1 MCRRD
6 GVVASGNDIIVSI
19 PRQSVSRETEAARPM
34 AFVKSRNIQR
44 ETKRNYEVEDA
55 SKYAVGA
62 ETPYPFIYRLRQRRA
77 AVWVA
82 EAKCAELSRRAERL
96 ELSI

>member
-34 AFVKSRNIQR
+34 ALVKSRMEQNATMR
-44 ETKRNYEVEDA
+44 
-55 SKYAVGA
+55 SKTHPNLPSGWKHHI
-62 ETPYPFIYRLRQRRA
+62 PPFIDCASVEQRCGSPRLSAQNCQ
-77 AVWVA
+77 
-82 EAKCAELSRRAERL
+82 EKSKP
-96 ELSI
+96 S